1 MKLDKYELNEKL
13 HQELIAVDN
22 LVATYGV
29 AEDDKL
35 TRYHIDQRRQ
45 LFAEYEQTLIGLVHA
60 DAGENQP
67 NIKLYRA
74 DPELDRFVDLWCG
87 QIRNLEFRPI
97 YLSDIEYCQR
107 FIDCYLPKSWN
118 WQTDFVMLINPFD
131 ETILLELAKRGQKNI
146 IILRTKTSTSFDESL
161 RGQFSEFWEV
171 SNLSELEQ
179 ALWHYPVK
187 VSNICHLDCLGQSE
201 ADIDSEQINK
211 IVKESIYVRQI
222 NMNTIGKHSA
232 KWATNTIKN
241 IPNFLRHNNIKS
253 VSLDGSKTGVIVSPG
268 PSLEKN
274 VSLLKEHMDKIFI
287 ICPIRSVP
295 ILRANGVEPDFV
307 WQLDAI
313 GGKFLGNSKSFI
325 KTAVKNLVV
334 EATVDPGFFAF
345 PAEKKFWYF
354 SRSKTLGLDAYIDT
368 GELGLEAV
376 SVSLSCLKFAYNY
389 GLTKLVLI
397 GQDLAFTESKRYS
410 DGGGLG
416 FMPTV
421 DMPPEILVDGYYG
434 GKVSTAADYDF
445 FIDQFVELGQLMGDA
460 GCEMYNCTEGGA
472 FIKNFEHIPLVEVL
486 NNIDKDETKIVRE
499 NNDVSRD
506 LQSVIKFCKKSKA
519 QIISVESYG
528 KRALDIEKKCELS
541 AEDIKNRDKYLRK
554 MNKCADQ
561 SKILWWAFQDI
572 LMNAQQLT
580 YRKEN
585 LADLNSFLDE
595 IIDMAGLMKTNL
607 DETETVL
614 LGELNRDKKL
624 SGRVPP
630 STHQVEGS
638 PLPLSE

>member
-1 MKLDKYELNEKL
+1 MKLDKFELNEKL
-13 HQELIAVDN
+13 HQELITVDN

-35 TRYHIDQRRQ
+35 TRYYIDQRRQ
-45 LFAEYEQTLIGLVHA
+45 LFAEYEQTLIALVHA

-67 NIKLYRA
+67 NIKLYQA
-74 DPELDRFVDLWCG
+74 DPELDKFVDLWCG

-131 ETILLELAKRGQKNI
+131 EKILLELSNRGQQNM
-146 IILRTKTSTSFDESL
+146 IILRTKKSTPFDEDL
-161 RGQFSEFWEV
+161 RDKFNEFWEV
-171 SNLSELEQ
+171 SDLKELEQ
-179 ALWHYPVK
+179 ALWYYPVK
-187 VSNICHLDCLGQSE
+187 VSNICHLDCLGHSE
-201 ADIDSEQINK
+201 VDIDSEKINK

-232 KWATNTIKN
+232 KWASNTIKN
-241 IPNFLRHNNIKS
+241 IPNILRHNNIKS
-253 VSLDGSKTGVIVSPG
+253 ISLEGSKTGVIVSPG

-274 VSLLKEHMDKIFI
+274 VSLLKEHIDKIFI
-287 ICPIRSVP
+287 ICPVRSVP
-295 ILRANGVEPDFV
+295 ILRANDVEPDFV

-313 GGKFLGNSKSFI
+313 GGKFLDNSKSFI
-325 KTAVKNLVV
+325 ETAVKNLVV
-334 EATVDPGFFAF
+334 EATVDPGFFDF

-397 GQDLAFTESKRYS
+397 GQDLAFTKNKRYS
-410 DGGGLG
+410 DGGGLD

-434 GKVSTAADYDF
+434 GKVSTAADYDY
-445 FIDQFVELGQLMGDA
+445 FIDQFAELGQLMGDA

-472 FIKNFEHIPLVEVL
+472 FIKNFEHLPLAQVL
-486 NNIDKDETKIVRE
+486 KNIDFEEAKIMRE
-499 NNDVSRD
+499 NNDASRD
-506 LQSVIKFCKKSKA
+506 LQSVIKFCKKSKE
-519 QIISVESYG
+519 QIISVENYG
-528 KRALDIEKKCELS
+528 KRALDIENKCELS
-541 AEDIKNRDKYLRK
+541 VEDIKNRDKYLRK

-585 LADLNSFLDE
+585 LADLNSFLEE
-595 IIDMAGLMKTNL
+595 IIEMAGTMTTNL
-607 DETETVL
+607 GETETVL
-614 LGELNRDKKL
+614 LEELKLGKKL

-630 STHQVEGS
+630 STH
-638 PLPLSE
+638 